1 MLGKMDKSLNLDQCA
16 QMCMLMCDR
25 DPTNED
31 AFFVAIAHIRSQQ
44 IRNIQLRGHHRPD
57 GTHIHK
63 PKLLLRMLGDF
74 QLRFS
79 QTCANH
85 A

>member
-1 MLGKMDKSLNLDQCA
+1 MLCKTDESLNLDQCA

-44 IRNIQLRGHHRPD
+44 IRNIQLRGGHRPD
-57 GTHIHK
+57 EKHTQTITA
-63 PKLLLRMLGDF
+63 PRYVRDF
-74 QLRFS
+74 QLRFFS
-79 QTCANH
+79 KHANH
-85 A
+85 V